1 MNDNAYKVDLL
12 GEYNVLDTFNVKDLS
27 PYLEDVDDSDLR
39 INHFQPEG
47 YDMHHDSNMEG
58 DDSNMCGHLD
68 GPMMRARVKP
78 LQSVLTSWI
87 SATEASMNLRACELN
102 GNGSNIFVCLQIRL
116 GS

>member
-1 MNDNAYKVDLL
+1 VNNNAYKVDLL
-12 GEYNVLDTFNVKDLS
+12 GEYNVLNSFNVKDLS

-47 YDMHHDSNMEG
+47 YDRHHDSNMEG
-58 DDSNMCGHLD
+58 ADSNIYGHLD

-87 SATEASMNLRACELN
+87 SATEASMNLRACKLN